1 MPAVAL
7 PLTKRLVSAGTAAFR
22 LASRLRGERA
32 IHAKGRTLTGRLAVP
47 GGAGTGAPLLDAPG
61 AYDVLV
67 RVSRSVGL
75 PDRLPDV
82 LGLAVR
88 VLDAHGA
95 GRHQDLLL
103 DSTRPEPVLRR
114 FPWIGRDALGALYG
128 SLLPYDVAG
137 THLLVGARPLPGQG
151 PAALADLP
159 DEVAFELLVAT
170 PHGPWRPWGVLRTD
184 GELPAPLGRQTRFNP
199 WTTGGGIRPAGPW
212 QTWRRQAY
220 SASHVAPD
228 EV

>member
-1 MPAVAL
+1 MTRAPHKPLVAV
-7 PLTKRLVSAGTAAFR
+7 GTAAFR
-22 LASRLRGERA
+22 VASRLRGERA
-32 IHAKGRTLTGRLAVP
+32 IHAKGRTLTGRLTVA

-61 AYDVLV
+61 SYDALV
-67 RVSRSVGL
+67 RVSRAIGL
-75 PDRLPDV
+75 PDPLPDV

-88 VLDAHGA
+88 VLDAHGP
-95 GRHQDLLL
+95 GEHQDLLL

-114 FPWIGRDALGALYG
+114 FPRVGRNSLGALYC

-151 PAALADLP
+151 RAAVHDLP
-159 DEVAFELLVAT
+159 DEIGLELLVAT
-170 PHGPWRPWGVLRTD
+170 PRGPWRPWAVLRTA
-184 GELPAPLGRQTRFNP
+184 GELPAPGGRQTRFNP

-212 QTWRRQAY
+212 QTWRRRAY
-220 SASHVAPD
+220 DASHVAPD